1 MSDKITFSYKNALPF
16 ISDNEIL
23 MQKEMIGAAHD
34 MIHKKCGA
42 GSDFLG
48 WLHLPQQ
55 YDKEEFSRIKRC
67 AEKIRSDSD
76 VL

>member
-34 MIHKKCGA
+34 MIHKKGR
-42 GSDFLG
+42 
-48 WLHLPQQ
+48 
-55 YDKEEFSRIKRC
+55 EVISRL
-67 AEKIRSDSD
+67 ASPSAA
-76 VL
+76 V